1 MLSFVPLVGA
11 AVAADDGRMFPVYC
25 PRHGQLVLLPYG
37 HIRVENTVAGIEV
50 HFRCTCGHDGM
61 ERMGVVARTAS
72 GDVAAA

>member
-37 HIRVENTVAGIEV
+37 HIRVENTAAGIEV
-50 HFRCTCGHDGM
+50 HFRCTCGHEGM
-61 ERMGVVARTAS
+61 ERMGVFAVDREAGITA
-72 GDVAAA
+72 A